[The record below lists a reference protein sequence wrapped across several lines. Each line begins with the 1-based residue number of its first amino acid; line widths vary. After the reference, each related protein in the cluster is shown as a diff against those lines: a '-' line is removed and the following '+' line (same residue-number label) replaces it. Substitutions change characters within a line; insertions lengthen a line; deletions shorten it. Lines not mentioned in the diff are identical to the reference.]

1 MFLLVWPIGYALTY
15 TALPDFAFQYFAVS
29 FLALLSCGF
38 LLSALKAPLADSLP
52 VWVILWVFV
61 FGYFVEFYVLV
72 LDPSILEAFFAP
84 TKVTQIDITAYFDS
98 YMAATSAF
106 LATSLISIIYLKRGF
121 SQSTAPNGSSYNAP
135 DDRALWQLGGIF
147 ALIVLVSSVLAYKFN
162 LIGSGDRD
170 LLPFHL
176 EGLVDYVRLVT
187 APLLII
193 LIIQLAIVNN
203 RRNWI
208 IAGVAMLLTF
218 ALFRHDPAYQ
228 QRHLCQHDS
237 HFDLF
242 AVNYWCEAEQKAN
255 RRRHLTD
262 TDWLDLISYLPI
274 LSNLSHTRDGY
285 RRVTR

>member
-15 TALPDFAFQYFAVS
+15 TALPDFAFQYFALS

-84 TKVTQIDITAYFDS
+84 TKITQIDITAYFDS

-135 DDRALWQLGGIF
+135 DDRALWQLGGTF

-176 EGLVDYVRLVT
+176 EGVVDYVRLVT

-218 ALFRHDPAYQ
+218 ALSDMILRTSKGTFVSMTVTLIFLQLITGAKPSRKQIAG
-228 QRHLCQHDS
+228 
-237 HFDLF
+237 
-242 AVNYWCEAEQKAN
+242 
-255 RRRHLTD
+255 RHLTD
-262 TDWLDLISYLPI
+262 TDWLDLVSYLSI